1 MINNRHKKRINDKIV
16 ICIQLRFETY
26 YWVWTC
32 WTKLTGCWSAWPFRY
47 TDLMLI
53 TILSFILFL
62 CLLLIIY
69 SVLLTKLSIFY
80 WVIRAIQI
88 NFYVFLIGL
97 KFRKQRYISN
107 QMPTPFKNKGNVVKK
122 KKDISLNL

>member
-1 MINNRHKKRINDKIV
+1 M
-16 ICIQLRFETY
+16 Q
-26 YWVWTC
+26 
-32 WTKLTGCWSAWPFRY
+32 
-47 TDLMLI
+47 I

-88 NFYVFLIGL
+88 IFYVFLIGL